1 MDQELYPYSA
11 IVERPRLEWPG
22 GAGVAFYL
30 ALNIEHFHVD
40 RPALSINAATS
51 RLIPDPL
58 NYGWRDYGARVGIW
72 RMVEALDGLPI
83 TPTAAVN
90 SQVCGHYPQ
99 VIEAGMERGWCWVA
113 HALSN
118 SVLHTDMDADEES
131 ARLAEMMAD
140 LGSVGIRPRGWLGSA
155 LSETFRTARL
165 LSELGFRYVLDW
177 CNDDQ
182 PYTLA
187 VEGMI
192 SVPYSI
198 ELNDLTAF
206 VEHRV
211 SGAEFVQMVRD
222 QVDQLLRDSRSTGRV
237 MALAVHP
244 FILGQPFRLRYL
256 VEALE
261 YVCARDGVW
270 LTTSD
275 AIADH
280 YIEARRAA
288 GDSASAR

>member
-1 MDQELYPYSA
+1 MDQEFYPYSP
-11 IVERPRLEWPG
+11 IVERPPLEWPG

-30 ALNIEHFHVD
+30 ALNVEHFHLD

-51 RLIPDPL
+51 SLVPDPL

-72 RMVEALDGLPI
+72 RMIDALDQLPI
-83 TPTAAVN
+83 TPSVAVN
-90 SQVCGHYPQ
+90 SEVCGHYPQ
-99 VIEAGMERGWCWVA
+99 IIKAGTERDWCWVA
-113 HALSN
+113 HAQTN
-118 SVLHTDMDADEES
+118 SLLHSAIEVDEERK
-131 ARLAEMMAD
+131 RLDQMITD
-140 LGSVGIRPRGWLGSA
+140 LKAAGLRPRGWLGSA
-155 LSETFRTARL
+155 LSETFQTARL
-165 LSELGFRYVLDW
+165 LSELGFQYVLDW

-182 PYTLA
+182 PYPLA

-211 SGAEFVQMVRD
+211 SGADFVQMVRD
-222 QVDQLLRDSRSTGRV
+222 QLEQLLHDSRSSGRV

-244 FILGQPFRLRYL
+244 FIVGQPFRHRYL

-261 YVCARDGVW
+261 YICRRDGVW

-280 YIEARRAA
+280 YMQARPD
-288 GDSASAR
+288 GDPRFDR